1 MAITNYSLL
10 EICESPLRLRA
21 MEHMAIF
28 DLAREAS
35 EKPERFYTYINGLK
49 NHHPW
54 AYVSLYLA
62 CSDMVPLKSMFK
74 LALSH
79 VVMHNYNNGSS
90 SLVQF
95 YNQLLTHLRSGR
107 FTNEEFRVKFL
118 KKAEENLTSDDLNVF
133 LTVFKQENMDAIKA
147 GFKRL
152 YDDGFMDDNIK
163 PFFSFTYKD
172 RDVTTAVGN
181 DITNLYVA
189 FKGCRRY
196 IKCFTLFFDEKG
208 KEYIPKKDVIS
219 VMKLAQPNVRY
230 GKDIPEIGFVYLS
243 TEDLPVLFATYNDFY
258 TLSRYKSIKQKNSLT
273 NDISNGCRYLVE
285 VDSEYSVIS
294 FSSFENK
301 VLTTKTL
308 NAEGVKYVSFPYLG
322 DTINVLLVDVKPEKA
337 NKDKDVELE
346 TLTVILPSEFEKKNY
361 KVPCKIEV
369 TQYKDQYFL
378 PTKL

>member
-10 EICESPLRLRA
+10 EICEAPLRLRA

-28 DLAREAS
+28 DFAREAS

-62 CSDMVPLKSMFK
+62 CSDVIPLKSIFK

-79 VVMHNYNNGSS
+79 IVMHDYSKGSA
-90 SLVQF
+90 SLVQT
-95 YNQLLTHLRSGR
+95 YNQLLAHLRTGR

-118 KKAEENLTSDDLNVF
+118 KKAEENLTSDDLKVI
-133 LTVFKQENMDAIKA
+133 LTVFKQENMEEIYA

-152 YDDGFMDDNIK
+152 YVDGFMDDNIK
-163 PFFSFTYKD
+163 PFFSFSYKD
-172 RDVTTAVGN
+172 TDIVTATGN
-181 DITNLYVA
+181 DITDLYVA
-189 FKGCRRY
+189 FKSCKRY
-196 IKCFTLFFDEKG
+196 IKCFTLFFDDKG
-208 KEYIPKKDVIS
+208 REYIPEKDVIA
-219 VMKLAQPNVRY
+219 VMKIAQPNVRY
-230 GKDIPEIGFVYLS
+230 GKDIPEVGYVYLS
-243 TEDLPVLFATYNDFY
+243 NDDLPVLFATYNDFY
-258 TLSRYKSIKQKNSLT
+258 TLSRYKSVKEKNSLP
-273 NDISNGCRYLVE
+273 NDISNGCRYLIE
-285 VDSEYSVIS
+285 VDSDFSVLS

-308 NAEGVKYVSFPYLG
+308 AAEGIRYVSFPYLG
-322 DTINVLLVDVKPEKA
+322 DTINVLLVDI
-337 NKDKDVELE
+337 KDGKSDDINTV
-346 TLTVILPSEFEKKNY
+346 TVILPSEFEKKNY

>member
-62 CSDMVPLKSMFK
+62 CSDVIPLKTIFK

-79 VVMHNYNNGSS
+79 VVMHNYNNGSA
-90 SLVQF
+90 SLVQT
-95 YNQLLTHLRSGR
+95 YNQLLAHLRSGR
-107 FTNEEFRVKFL
+107 FTNEDFRVKFL
-118 KKAEENLTSDDLNVF
+118 KKAEENLTSDDLNVL
-133 LTVFKQENMDAIKA
+133 LTVVKQENMEAVYA

-152 YDDGFMDDNIK
+152 YDDGFMDDAIK
-163 PFFSFTYKD
+163 PFFSFAYKD
-172 RDVTTAVGN
+172 NVITSAMGN
-181 DITNLYVA
+181 DITDLYVA
-189 FKGCRRY
+189 FKACRRY

-208 KEYIPKKDVIS
+208 KEYVPQKDVIA
-219 VMKLAQPNVRY
+219 VMKIAQPNVRY
-230 GKDIPEIGFVYLS
+230 GKDIPEIGYVYLS
-243 TEDLPVLFATYNDFY
+243 TDDLPVLFATYNDFY

-273 NDISNGCRYLVE
+273 NDISNGCKYLVE
-285 VDSEYSVIS
+285 VDSDYNVVS

-308 NAEGVKYVSFPYLG
+308 SAENVRYVSFPYLG
-322 DTINVLLVDVKPEKA
+322 DTINVLLVDI
-337 NKDKDVELE
+337 KDAKSEDESMV
-346 TLTVILPSEFEKKNY
+346 TVILPSSFEKKAY